1 MGRETDRIKTNS
13 PGEGRG
19 YIMIACA
26 DRDEV

>member
-1 MGRETDRIKTNS
+1 MGHETDNMKTNP